1 MIDCENSNLAFV
13 ISLESSLLTINNRR
27 AIVFPQTINQRH
39 WTLTLIGLIFPVHFG
54 KIGMSLT
61 IRPIEQADAEACGNI
76 GYQAHEVISSA
87 HGYPSEQ
94 PSIEFAVGMIKT
106 LLVNPTS
113 WGALAER
120 NGRIL
125 GSIFLHVFP
134 PSPVAAIGP
143 LTVDPSA
150 EGGVGRALMDTV
162 LGEARKR
169 QYDRVRLIQSPSHV
183 RSFVLYTKCGFTLR
197 EPLLLMQGNPIRNS
211 SFSRYTHDIRAAS
224 VDDIPACNQ
233 LCMSVHGFSRELEL
247 RQGIDQGVASLTIDK
262 QGNITGYAAGIGFF
276 SHAVAKTNEDLIALV
291 SSAPAIIGHGL
302 FVPARNAD
310 LVRWLLEA
318 GFRIGWPANLMTVG
332 QYNEPRG
339 TYFPSIA
346 F

>member
-1 MIDCENSNLAFV
+1 
-13 ISLESSLLTINNRR
+13 
-27 AIVFPQTINQRH
+27 
-39 WTLTLIGLIFPVHFG
+39 VHLG

-61 IRPIEQADAEACGNI
+61 IRSILQADAEACGKI
-76 GYQAHEVISSA
+76 GYQAHKIISSA

-106 LLVNPTS
+106 LLVNPSS
-113 WGALAER
+113 WGTLAEC

-150 EGGVGRALMDTV
+150 EGGVGRALMNSV
-162 LGEARKR
+162 LEEARKR
-169 QYDRVRLIQSPSHV
+169 QYDCVRLVQSPSHV

-197 EPLLLMQGNPIRNS
+197 EPLFLMQGNPIRGTS
-211 SFSRYTHDIRAAS
+211 LSRPAYDVRAAQ
-224 VDDIPACNQ
+224 VGDIPECNQ
-233 LCMSVHGFSRELEL
+233 LCMSVHGFSREMEL
-247 RQGIDQGVASLTIDK
+247 RQAIEQGIASLSIDN
-262 QGNITGYAAGIGFF
+262 QGNIAGYAAGIGFF
-276 SHAVAKTNEDLIALV
+276 SHAVAKTNEDLKALV

-310 LVRWLLEA
+310 LIRWLLGA
-318 GFRIGWPANLMTVG
+318 GFRISWPANLMTIG
-332 QYNEPRG
+332 QYNEPSAP
-339 TYFPSIA
+339 YLPSIA
-346 F
+346 Y

>member
-1 MIDCENSNLAFV
+1 MFGQYIQSKA
-13 ISLESSLLTINNRR
+13 R
-27 AIVFPQTINQRH
+27 P
-39 WTLTLIGLIFPVHFG
+39 LTLIGMIFPVHFD
-54 KIGMSLT
+54 KIDMSLA
-61 IRPIEQADAEACGNI
+61 IRPMVQADAEACGKI
-76 GYQAHEVISSA
+76 GYQAHKVISSA

-106 LLVNPTS
+106 LLVNPNS

-169 QYDRVRLIQSPSHV
+169 QYDRVRLVQSPSHV

-197 EPLLLMQGNPIRNS
+197 EPLLLMQGIPLRSS
-211 SFSRYTHDIRAAS
+211 SFSQYIHDVRAVHA
-224 VDDIPACNQ
+224 DDIPACNR
-233 LCMSVHGFSRELEL
+233 LCISVHGFSREIEL
-247 RQGIDQGVASLTIDK
+247 RQAIDQGVASLSIDN

-276 SHAVAKTNEDLIALV
+276 SHAVAKTNEDLKALV
-291 SSAPAIIGHGL
+291 SNAPDIIGHGF
-302 FVPARNAD
+302 FVPARNGD

-318 GFRIGWPANLMTVG
+318 GFRINWPANLMTIG
-332 QYNEPRG
+332 QYNHPSAP
-339 TYFPSIA
+339 YFPSIA
-346 F
+346 Y